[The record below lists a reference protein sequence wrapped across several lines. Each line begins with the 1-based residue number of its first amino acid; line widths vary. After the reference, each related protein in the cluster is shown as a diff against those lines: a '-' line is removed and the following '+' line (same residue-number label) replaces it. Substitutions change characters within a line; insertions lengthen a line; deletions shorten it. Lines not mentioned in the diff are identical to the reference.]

1 MASGDD
7 EAECPACGRQ
17 VYQAE
22 AYLAGTVL
30 WQFQEVEICNFGHFG
45 GPAPEFR
52 FLRKFPI

>member
-22 AYLAGTVL
+22 AYLAGKVFSKSKHT
-30 WQFQEVEICNFGHFG
+30 FQVSVFM
-45 GPAPEFR
+45 
-52 FLRKFPI
+52 

>member
-22 AYLAGTVL
+22 AYLAGKVYSKPNT
-30 WQFQEVEICNFGHFG
+30 WSFQNGMIFQTKLHNMT
-45 GPAPEFR
+45 
-52 FLRKFPI
+52 LK